1 MPEYPEMH
9 YWLGVCCQHACPVEA
24 RAAFEKAFHLF
35 DAQQDG
41 AGLLLSWSGIVES
54 TIYEWNDFT
63 VLDPWIE
70 WLAERIEEGLAYPSP
85 DIEARV
91 AVSMMC
97 ALMFRR
103 PDRCDMT
110 DWVERALLPA
120 RKHGDIRLRMEAWDW
135 AITYYCWL
143 GNFARA
149 DILKEESRQWMQAY
163 VKDPAVKLHLKWV
176 EIAARVFN
184 GVPGASDLEEITAA
198 LRLAEDTGIHVW
210 DHMFLNEGIYIA
222 LMLGELPK
230 AADFLERVQRS
241 LHS

>member
-1 MPEYPEMH
+1 MTQCPY
-9 YWLGVCCQHACPVEA
+9 PVEA

-85 DIEARV
+85 EIEARV